1 MSECLM
7 TMMSATA
14 QYSHRTGVEVS
25 FVRDEN
31 KKEAC
36 FSSAFV
42 VFSLSRS
49 RDLSLARSLS
59 KSRLTSR
66 RSREGRAFFGP
77 LTYAWHP
84 LLCRRCCLLLQDLV
98 DSCAREGE
106 EENARHVLWDTT
118 SLCLCGLASLLFIA
132 LPRSLLT
139 HTRSLLTPKEIRRAS
154 ACLFALARGCLMLFQ
169 KV

>member
-1 MSECLM
+1 MSEGLM
-7 TMMSATA
+7 TIMSA

-49 RDLSLARSLS
+49 RALSLARSLS

-66 RSREGRAFFGP
+66 RNGERRAFFGP
-77 LTYAWHP
+77 LTYAWLP
-84 LLCRRCCLLLQDLV
+84 
-98 DSCAREGE
+98 
-106 EENARHVLWDTT
+106 T
-118 SLCLCGLASLLFIA
+118 SL
-132 LPRSLLT
+132 P
-139 HTRSLLTPKEIRRAS
+139 P
-154 ACLFALARGCLMLFQ
+154 
-169 KV
+169 V